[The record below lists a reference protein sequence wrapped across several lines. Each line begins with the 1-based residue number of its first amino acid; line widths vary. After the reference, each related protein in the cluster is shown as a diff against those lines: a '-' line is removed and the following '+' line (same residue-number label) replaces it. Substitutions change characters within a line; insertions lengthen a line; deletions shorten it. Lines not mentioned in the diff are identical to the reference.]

1 MQLQLVNHTTDK
13 RGVFHHFIKKI
24 NYTVMSNR
32 LFILAGLCI
41 LLASCKQNDTAQ
53 EGAEVQYNGDTIVVK
68 ESSPILEHLV
78 IESVEPRDFSAG
90 FKTVGTIRPVSGK
103 YAEIAP
109 PFSGRITKS
118 FVELGRRV
126 NAGAPVFELSSSE
139 FFEAVKAYFAAQS
152 ANEVAQTNYSRQKE
166 LEANGVASKK
176 ELELARNEANISA
189 QEWEQAK
196 ATLRIFNIDANSLQ
210 MGQALK
216 VVSPIAGEV
225 VKYDITIGSYVKED
239 ADPLAIIADLSTVWV
254 TALVKERNFG
264 TIKKGE
270 QVEVFTDAHP
280 DQAIPGTIYHVGE
293 MLDVETRSLEVI
305 IACDNADRQLK
316 PGMFCKV
323 HFLNSPTKSIVL
335 PATAIMQEQE
345 NDYVLIEA
353 SKGKYLRRKVETETV
368 SIDEVVVL
376 GGINQGENVVA
387 KGGIYLN
394 M

>member
-1 MQLQLVNHTTDK
+1 MVGQVS
-13 RGVFHHFIKKI
+13 FILI
-24 NYTVMSNR
+24 FNYMNR

-41 LLASCKQNDTAQ
+41 LLASCKQNNSAQ
-53 EGAEVQYNGDTIVVK
+53 EGAEVQYRGDTIVVK
-68 ESSPILEHLV
+68 EDSPILGQIV
-78 IESVEPRDFSAG
+78 IEKVESRDFSAG
-90 FKTVGTIRPVSGK
+90 FRTVGTIRPVSGK
-103 YAEIAP
+103 YVEIAP

-126 NAGAPVFELSSSE
+126 NAGSPVFELSSSE

-152 ANEVAQTNYSRQKE
+152 ANEVAQTNYNRQKE

-176 ELELARNEANISA
+176 ELELARNEANIA
-189 QEWEQAK
+189 AKEWEQAK
-196 ATLRIFNIDANSLQ
+196 ATMQIFNIDANSLQ

-216 VVSPIAGEV
+216 IVSPIAGDV
-225 VKYDITIGSYVKED
+225 VKYDITIGSYVRED
-239 ADPLAIIADLSTVWV
+239 AEPLAIVADLSTVWV

-270 QVEVFTDAHP
+270 QVEVFTDARP

-323 HFLNSPTKSIVL
+323 HFLNAPAKSIVL
-335 PATAIMQEQE
+335 PATAVMQEQE

-353 SKGKYLRRKVETETV
+353 SKGKYLRRKVQTETV
-368 SIDEVVVL
+368 SMEEVLVL
-376 GGINQGENVVA
+376 NGVEEGENVVA
-387 KGGIYLN
+387 KGGIFLN

>member
-1 MQLQLVNHTTDK
+1 
-13 RGVFHHFIKKI
+13 
-24 NYTVMSNR
+24 MSR
-32 LFILAGLCI
+32 LFILAGLCM
-41 LLASCKQNDTAQ
+41 LLASCKQNNTAQ
-53 EGAEVQYNGDTIVVK
+53 EGAEVQYKGDTIVVR
-68 ESSPILEHLV
+68 ENSPILGQIV
-78 IESVEPRDFSAG
+78 IEKVEARDFAAG
-90 FKTVGTIRPVSGK
+90 FRTVGTIRPVSGK
-103 YAEIAP
+103 YAEVAP

-118 FVELGRRV
+118 FVELGRKV
-126 NAGAPVFELSSSE
+126 NAGSPVFELSSSE

-152 ANEVAQTNYSRQKE
+152 ANEVEQTNYNRQKE

-176 ELELARNEANISA
+176 ELELARNEANIA
-189 QEWEQAK
+189 AKELEQAK
-196 ATLRIFNIDANSLQ
+196 ATLQIFNIDPNALQ

-225 VKYDITIGSYVKED
+225 VKYNITIGSYVKDD
-239 ADPLAIIADLSTVWV
+239 AEPLAIIADLSSVWV

-293 MLDVETRSLEVI
+293 MLDIETRSLEVI

-323 HFLNSPTKSIVL
+323 NFLNSPAKSIVL

-345 NDYVLIEA
+345 NDYVLVEA
-353 SKGKYLRRKVETETV
+353 SKGRYLRRKVQTETV
-368 SIDEVVVL
+368 SMDEVLIL
-376 GGINQGENVVA
+376 GGLEEGENVVT

>member
-1 MQLQLVNHTTDK
+1 MNK
-13 RGVFHHFIKKI
+13 
-24 NYTVMSNR
+24 

-41 LLASCKQNDTAQ
+41 LLASCNQNSSTE
-53 EGAEVQYNGDTIVVK
+53 EGAEVQYKGDTIVVK
-68 ESSPILEHLV
+68 ESSPILQHLQ
-78 IESVEPRDFSAG
+78 IERVEPRDFSAG
-90 FKTVGTIRPVSGK
+90 FRSVGTIRPVSGK

-109 PFSGRITKS
+109 PFAGRITKS
-118 FVELGRRV
+118 FVELGRKV
-126 NAGAPVFELSSSE
+126 NAGAPLFALSSSD
-139 FFEAVKAYFAAQS
+139 FFEAVKTYFAARS
-152 ANEVAQTNYSRQKE
+152 ANEVAQTNYNRQME

-176 ELELARNEANISA
+176 ELELARSEAHIAA

-210 MGQALK
+210 MGEAMK

-225 VKYDITIGSYVKED
+225 VKYDLTIGSYVKED

-264 TIKKGE
+264 AIKKGE

-280 DQAIPGTIYHVGE
+280 GQAIPGTIYHVGE
-293 MLDVETRSLEVI
+293 MLDPETRSLEVI
-305 IACDNADRQLK
+305 ITCDNGDRKLK

-323 HFLNSPTKSIVL
+323 HFLNSPTKSILL

-345 NDYVLIEA
+345 SDYVLVEA

-368 SIDEVVVL
+368 STDQVVVL
-376 GGINQGENVVA
+376 KGIDEGENVVA